1 MTASRKL
8 LLGLHLALAISS
20 GDALAIEVPPHIA
33 TEITDAHLF
42 GQGKFR
48 WFGFK
53 IYDAQLWVSKQGFNP
68 TMPSAEK
75 FALDLRYARAFPGKK
90 IAESGI
96 HEIEKLG
103 FGSPQQHQAWLQQME
118 SCFPDVSD
126 GTHLTG
132 IFEPGQGVNFYLD
145 GKKICTIP
153 DSEFST
159 AFFAIWLDPR
169 TKESKLRKELLG
181 AVSPD

>member
-53 IYDAQLWVSKQGFNP
+53 IYDAQLWVISEIG
-68 TMPSAEK
+68 
-75 FALDLRYARAFPGKK
+75 RA
-90 IAESGI
+90 
-96 HEIEKLG
+96 H
-103 FGSPQQHQAWLQQME
+103 
-118 SCFPDVSD
+118 V
-126 GTHLTG
+126 
-132 IFEPGQGVNFYLD
+132 
-145 GKKICTIP
+145 
-153 DSEFST
+153 
-159 AFFAIWLDPR
+159 
-169 TKESKLRKELLG
+169 
-181 AVSPD
+181 